1 MSFDLA
7 SLIMDAM
14 NVIGRNDLFS
24 EGKSVDNHSTITISL
39 GDMPDINLLVVD
51 EVPMI
56 WSVLGEYNEN
66 LLSQTS
72 SSLLLTSINN
82 QTESFYP
89 GQPALVKVES
99 ELELRASF
107 MPIALQN
114 GESMAKAI
122 DEYFQMMNS
131 IHQQFIN

>member
-1 MSFDLA
+1 MSVDLA

-66 LLSQTS
+66 LLSQCST
-72 SSLLLTSINN
+72 SLLLISINN
-82 QTESFYP
+82 QMESFYP

-131 IHQQFIN
+131 VHQQFVG

>member
-24 EGKSVDNHSTITISL
+24 GGKSIDNHSTITISL

-66 LLSQTS
+66 LLSQCGS
-72 SSLLLTSINN
+72 QLLLNSINN
-82 QTESFYP
+82 PTESFYP
-89 GQPALVKVES
+89 GQPALVKIETD
-99 ELELRASF
+99 LELRASF

-122 DEYFQMMNS
+122 DEYFQIMNN

>member
-72 SSLLLTSINN
+72 TSLLLNSINN

-107 MPIALQN
+107 MPIALQS

-122 DEYFQMMNS
+122 DEYFQMMNT

>member
-7 SLIMDAM
+7 SVNMDAM
-14 NVIGRNDLFS
+14 NVIGRSDLFS

-72 SSLLLTSINN
+72 TSLLLNSINN

-99 ELELRASF
+99 ELELRAPF

-122 DEYFQMMNS
+122 DEYFQMMNT
-131 IHQQFIN
+131 IHQQFID

>member
-72 SSLLLTSINN
+72 TSLLLNNINN
-82 QTESFYP
+82 QKESFYP

>member
-51 EVPMI
+51 EVPMV

-66 LLSQTS
+66 LLSQCS
-72 SSLLLTSINN
+72 APLLLTSINN

-122 DEYFQMMNS
+122 DEYFQMMNT
-131 IHQQFIN
+131 IHQQFFN

>member
-1 MSFDLA
+1 MSVDLA

-14 NVIGRNDLFS
+14 NVIGRNDLFP

-56 WSVLGEYNEN
+56 WSVLGEYDEN
-66 LLSQTS
+66 LLSQCST
-72 SSLLLTSINN
+72 SLLLTSINN
-82 QTESFYP
+82 QMESFYP

-131 IHQQFIN
+131 IHQQFIG

>member
-14 NVIGRNDLFS
+14 NVIGRGDLFS

-56 WSVLGEYNEN
+56 WSVLGEYDEN

-72 SSLLLTSINN
+72 TSLLLNSINN

-122 DEYFQMMNS
+122 DEYFQMMNT

>member
-1 MSFDLA
+1 MSCDLA
-7 SLIMDAM
+7 SLIIDSM

-24 EGKSVDNHSTITISL
+24 NGKSIDNHSTITISL
-39 GDMPDINLLVVD
+39 GEMPDINLLTVD
-51 EVPMI
+51 DVPMI
-56 WSVLGEYNEN
+56 WSVLREYDEN
-66 LLSQTS
+66 QLQQNSSGILLEQ
-72 SSLLLTSINN
+72 INV

-99 ELELRASF
+99 DLELRASF

-114 GESMAKAI
+114 GETMAKAI
-122 DEYFQMMNS
+122 DEFFQVMNQ

>member
-51 EVPMI
+51 EVPMV

-66 LLSQTS
+66 LLSQCS
-72 SSLLLTSINN
+72 APLLLNSINN

-122 DEYFQMMNS
+122 DEYFQMMNT

>member
-1 MSFDLA
+1 MSVDLA

-56 WSVLGEYNEN
+56 WSVLGEYDEN
-66 LLSQTS
+66 LLSQCST
-72 SSLLLTSINN
+72 SLLLISINN
-82 QTESFYP
+82 QMESFYP

-131 IHQQFIN
+131 VHQQFIG

>member
-72 SSLLLTSINN
+72 TSLLLNNINN

-122 DEYFQMMNS
+122 DEYFQMMNT

>member
-1 MSFDLA
+1 
-7 SLIMDAM
+7 M

-24 EGKSVDNHSTITISL
+24 NGKSIDNHSTITISL
-39 GDMPDINLLVVD
+39 GEMPDINLLTVD
-51 EVPMI
+51 DVPMI
-56 WSVLGEYNEN
+56 WSVLREYDEN
-66 LLSQTS
+66 QLQQNSSGILLDQ
-72 SSLLLTSINN
+72 INV

-99 ELELRASF
+99 DLELRASF

-114 GESMAKAI
+114 GETMAKAI
-122 DEYFQMMNS
+122 DEFFQVMNQ

>member
-72 SSLLLTSINN
+72 TSLLLNNINN

>member
-72 SSLLLTSINN
+72 TSLLLNSINN

>member
-1 MSFDLA
+1 MSVDLA

-14 NVIGRNDLFS
+14 NVIGRNDLFP

-56 WSVLGEYNEN
+56 WSVLGEYDEN
-66 LLSQTS
+66 LLSQCST
-72 SSLLLTSINN
+72 SLLLTSINN
-82 QTESFYP
+82 QMESFYP

-131 IHQQFIN
+131 VHQQFIG

>member
-7 SLIMDAM
+7 NLIMDAM

-72 SSLLLTSINN
+72 TSLLLNSINN

-122 DEYFQMMNS
+122 DEYFQVMNS

>member
-7 SLIMDAM
+7 RLIMDAM

-24 EGKSVDNHSTITISL
+24 EGKSIDNHSTITISL
-39 GDMPDINLLVVD
+39 GEMPDINLLVVD

-56 WSVLGEYNEN
+56 WSVLREYDEN
-66 LLSQTS
+66 LLKQCASE
-72 SSLLLTSINN
+72 LLLENINS
-82 QTESFYP
+82 QAESFYP

-99 ELELRASF
+99 DLELRASF

-114 GESMAKAI
+114 GETMAKAI
-122 DEYFQMMNS
+122 DEYFQVMTKV
-131 IHQQFIN
+131 HQQFIG

>member
-56 WSVLGEYNEN
+56 WSVLGEYDEN
-66 LLSQTS
+66 LLSQCST
-72 SSLLLTSINN
+72 SLLLTSINN

-131 IHQQFIN
+131 VHQQFIG

>member
-56 WSVLGEYNEN
+56 WSVLGEYDEN
-66 LLSQTS
+66 LLSQS
-72 SSLLLTSINN
+72 STSLLLNSINN

>member
-1 MSFDLA
+1 MSVDLA

-14 NVIGRNDLFS
+14 NVIGRNDLFP

-56 WSVLGEYNEN
+56 WSVLGEYDEN
-66 LLSQTS
+66 LLSQS
-72 SSLLLTSINN
+72 STSLLLTSINN
-82 QTESFYP
+82 QMESFYP

-131 IHQQFIN
+131 VHQQFIG

>member
-24 EGKSVDNHSTITISL
+24 EGKSIDNHSTITISL

-56 WSVLGEYNEN
+56 WSVLYEYDEN
-66 LLSQTS
+66 LLKQCSFE
-72 SSLLLTSINN
+72 LLLDNINN
-82 QTESFYP
+82 QTESFHP

-107 MPIALQN
+107 MPVALQN

-122 DEYFQMMNS
+122 DEYFQTMNR

>member
-66 LLSQTS
+66 LLSQCST
-72 SSLLLTSINN
+72 SLLLTSINN
-82 QTESFYP
+82 QMESFYP

-131 IHQQFIN
+131 VHQQFIG

>member
-1 MSFDLA
+1 M
-7 SLIMDAM
+7 
-14 NVIGRNDLFS
+14 
-24 EGKSVDNHSTITISL
+24 DNHSTITISL

-72 SSLLLTSINN
+72 TPLLLNSINN
-82 QTESFYP
+82 QSESFYP
-89 GQPALVKVES
+89 GQPALVKVEFD
-99 ELELRASF
+99 LELRASF
-107 MPIALQN
+107 MPTALQD

-122 DEYFQMMNS
+122 DEYFQMMNN
-131 IHQQFIN
+131 IHQQLIN

>member
-24 EGKSVDNHSTITISL
+24 EGKSIDNHSTITISL

-56 WSVLGEYNEN
+56 WSVLYEYDEN
-66 LLSQTS
+66 LLKQCSFE
-72 SSLLLTSINN
+72 LLLDNINN
-82 QTESFYP
+82 QTESFHP

-107 MPIALQN
+107 MPVALQN

-122 DEYFQMMNS
+122 DEYFQTMNR
-131 IHQQFIN
+131 IHQQFID

>member
-1 MSFDLA
+1 MSVDLA
-7 SLIMDAM
+7 SLVMDSM
-14 NVIGRNDLFS
+14 NVIGRNDLFP

-56 WSVLGEYNEN
+56 WSVLGEYDEN
-66 LLSQTS
+66 LLSQCST
-72 SSLLLTSINN
+72 SLLLTSINN
-82 QTESFYP
+82 QMESFYP

-131 IHQQFIN
+131 VHQQFIG

>member
-72 SSLLLTSINN
+72 TSLLNSINN

-122 DEYFQMMNS
+122 DEYFQMMNT

>member
-7 SLIMDAM
+7 RLIMDAM
-14 NVIGRNDLFS
+14 NVIGRSDLFS

-56 WSVLGEYNEN
+56 WSVLGEYDEN
-66 LLSQTS
+66 LLSQCSTP
-72 SSLLLTSINN
+72 LLLNNVNN

-107 MPIALQN
+107 MPSALQN

-131 IHQQFIN
+131 VHQQFIG

>member
-24 EGKSVDNHSTITISL
+24 GGKSIDNHSTITISL

-66 LLSQTS
+66 LLSQCGS
-72 SSLLLTSINN
+72 QLLLNSINN
-82 QTESFYP
+82 PAESFYP
-89 GQPALVKVES
+89 GQPALVK
-99 ELELRASF
+99 
-107 MPIALQN
+107 
-114 GESMAKAI
+114 I
-122 DEYFQMMNS
+122 DTDIE
-131 IHQQFIN
+131 

>member
-1 MSFDLA
+1 MSVDLA
-7 SLIMDAM
+7 SLIMDSM

-66 LLSQTS
+66 LLSQCST
-72 SSLLLTSINN
+72 SLLLTSINN
-82 QTESFYP
+82 QMESFYP

-131 IHQQFIN
+131 VHQQFIG